1 MEFFSAWRDRIYTL
15 SGFQNLTNILSELG
29 KQICME
35 VNLDKTKIMVF
46 RKDGFLAKDNQLFY
60 SNIQLEVINVYDLS
74 R

>member
-1 MEFFSAWRDRIYTL
+1 
-15 SGFQNLTNILSELG
+15 
-29 KQICME
+29 ME